1 MSMHTYKGLYILY
14 ITYYYLFI
22 YPLANTTEMEST
34 KWLIRD
40 ITHDISEIR
49 RCPDCFRYSHEK
61 QSSVWFAKPCV
72 QRHELVYAKHSGFPY
87 WPAKVIRVLPN
98 NKFDV
103 RFFGGNH
110 SRALIDVRFI
120 KPIDADTKSLKL
132 GNSPT
137 LKKAMEELRY
147 HQMLSAYP
155 PSVFSFYANPQQ
167 TEEIIRT
174 VTGASSLNESG
185 SKLGIPNKRK
195 LKKNI
200 TTSKATAYTNLNS
213 QNSTHDNSPQNS
225 QKSLCTEVSVSL
237 KRIKIHHLPSIKFSE
252 ENNNNTS
259 NDPKR
264 ATRKSNKA
272 SECDDRVKMVNIYTY
287 ICLIK

>member
-1 MSMHTYKGLYILY
+1 MYIY
-14 ITYYYLFI
+14 IVYFI
-22 YPLANTTEMEST
+22 IIYFLASSTEMEST

-120 KPIDADTKSLKL
+120 KPIDTDTKSLKL

-137 LKKAMEELRY
+137 IKKAMEELRY

-155 PSVFSFYANPQQ
+155 PSVFSFHANPQQ
-167 TEEIIRT
+167 TEVIIRT
-174 VTGASSLNESG
+174 VLGTSSLDNSG
-185 SKLGIPNKRK
+185 SKLGKQNKRK
-195 LKKNI
+195 RKKAGPI
-200 TTSKATAYTNLNS
+200 SKTSTYIGDVNS
-213 QNSTHDNSPQNS
+213 QNSAQEGNDLINR

-237 KRIKIHHLPSIKFSE
+237 KRLKLQHLPDRISSE

-272 SECDDRVKMVNIYTY
+272 SEYDDRVKMVYIYIY
-287 ICLIK
+287 FIELLYFSIR